1 MGLGL
6 LEIMLGLNS
15 FPIVPSIEMKKEA
28 RIAVN
33 YVGEARYWVG
43 SKRCQKNLRVFPSLK
58 DLSKRLVLSIQSRY
72 IL

>member
-1 MGLGL
+1 MRLRL

-33 YVGEARYWVG
+33 DVGEPRRYWVG
-43 SKRCQKNLRVFPSLK
+43 RGGA
-58 DLSKRLVLSIQSRY
+58 
-72 IL
+72 